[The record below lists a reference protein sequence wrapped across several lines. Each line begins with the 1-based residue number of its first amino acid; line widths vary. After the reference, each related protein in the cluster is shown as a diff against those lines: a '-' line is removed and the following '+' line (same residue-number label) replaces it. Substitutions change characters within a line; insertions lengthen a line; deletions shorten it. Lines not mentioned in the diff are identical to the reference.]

1 MLDLIIK
8 AIIESTRESRR
19 AEEARRAWEQQR
31 AWEEQQRLWQA
42 QQLEWGGS
50 PQPPGPR
57 ARAHVPPPA
66 PRPRPVVADK
76 PPEVAGGGLAGG
88 SSAPAPARGQ
98 SAPVATARSLAQWMR
113 PETLRSQFILTEILK
128 PPLALRPPRV

>member
-42 QQLEWGGS
+42 QQRQWAG
-50 PQPPGPR
+50 PQRGPETVGRVYAPPPVPR
-57 ARAHVPPPA
+57 ATQAVAEKPRVPASVPAPA
-66 PRPRPVVADK
+66 PRRA
-76 PPEVAGGGLAGG
+76 ATTGAT
-88 SSAPAPARGQ
+88 APAIH
-98 SAPVATARSLAQWMR
+98 QWMR
-113 PETLRSQFILTEILK
+113 PETLRGQFILTEILK
-128 PPLALRPPRV
+128 PPLALRPPRE

>member
-8 AIIESTRESRR
+8 AIVEATRESRR

-42 QQLEWGGS
+42 QQLQWTGGL
-50 PQPPGPR
+50 QPSEPAG
-57 ARAHVPPPA
+57 RAHVPPPP
-66 PRPRPVVADK
+66 PRPAVAQPPPSARPAS
-76 PPEVAGGGLAGG
+76 P
-88 SSAPAPARGQ
+88 APAPRRGARLP
-98 SAPVATARSLAQWMR
+98 AATAPAVAQWMR

>member
-8 AIIESTRESRR
+8 AIIESTRDSRR
-19 AEEARRAWEQQR
+19 AEESRRAWEQQR

-42 QQLEWGGS
+42 QQLQWTGGLE
-50 PQPPGPR
+50 PQAPAG
-57 ARAHVPPPA
+57 RAHVPPPV
-66 PRPRPVVADK
+66 PRSRPVAAQM
-76 PPEVAGGGLAGG
+76 PPESAAAQRTTP
-88 SSAPAPARGQ
+88 APAPRRTARLA
-98 SAPVATARSLAQWMR
+98 SATAPAVAQWMR